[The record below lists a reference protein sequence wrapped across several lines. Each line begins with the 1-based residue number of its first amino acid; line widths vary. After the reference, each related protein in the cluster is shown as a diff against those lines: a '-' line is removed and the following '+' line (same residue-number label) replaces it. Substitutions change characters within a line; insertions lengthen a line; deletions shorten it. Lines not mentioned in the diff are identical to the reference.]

1 LDDDDDEA
9 EDQSSAPTPASENGP
24 PGKVR
29 ATDIHYGAA
38 QRDKV
43 PRSREDGPCARKRP
57 SGFPSASSDSSAQ
70 SSQASGRTVL
80 SHNRNLRRHQDHHPV
95 SVVGKDKLDPSTPTP
110 SKSSDAL
117 DWNRSQRD
125 LLIAMNSLSAE
136 KDSIEKEL
144 IAKELALKAEHCLL
158 EAEREK
164 AAQLEDKIAKN
175 NKKISIIKEK
185 TDGLQKFFNGMGCDY
200 KVLQEKYAK
209 LNALFNEVRK
219 ERGNIQND
227 NEEIRLVV
235 QKLQKDNGELLESIS
250 HTKEKLFK
258 FEKRVFYPPSPP

>member
-1 LDDDDDEA
+1 MDDDDDET

-38 QRDKV
+38 QRDQV

-57 SGFPSASSDSSAQ
+57 SGLPSASSDSSAQ

-80 SHNRNLRRHQDHHPV
+80 SHNRNLRRHQDHHLV
-95 SVVGKDKLDPSTPTP
+95 SVVGKDKPDPSTPTP
-110 SKSSDAL
+110 SKFNDAL

-227 NEEIRLVV
+227 HEEIRLVV
-235 QKLQKDNGELLESIS
+235 QRLQKDNGELLESIS

-258 FEKRVFYPPSPP
+258 FEKRMSYPPPPP